1 MDRAEGLKAVFRC
14 QYQPKGF
21 VTKEFTVTYDWFLN
35 NVVVSTDTETVR
47 KRRPSSFGRPATL
60 TILATPEH
68 NNSVVQCEA
77 KLRTGIFIVGT
88 EKSTNATLTV
98 RGELVTI
105 CP

>member
-1 MDRAEGLKAVFRC
+1 M
-14 QYQPKGF
+14 
-21 VTKEFTVTYDWFLN
+21 EFTVTYDWFLN

-47 KRRPSSFGRPATL
+47 KRKPSSPGRPATL

-77 KLRTGIFIVGT
+77 KKIRNGIFIVGT